1 MPGPLAGYTVV
12 DLSQVVSGPLA
23 TMLLSDQGAE
33 VIKIEPTAGLGD
45 LTRAPAFQKNGLSAL
60 YLNNNRG
67 KRSLAVDLTT
77 NEGRQ
82 IVLDLCERADVV
94 VQNFRPGA
102 VERLGVGYSDV
113 AAINPD
119 VIYVSISGFGPD
131 GPHADRPVFDPV
143 IQARCGMV
151 ARQLNPD
158 IPFPDLVRNLVAD
171 KSTALTVAQAVTAA
185 LLARERGQGGQH
197 VQISMIDAC
206 MYFFWPDG
214 MMDHTLMDAD
224 ASPGILL
231 SEIYRLTET
240 ADGTIVYFAGND
252 KQRAA
257 VFAALGH
264 PEWGDD
270 ERFASTAALTASPEN
285 FARLGEMMA
294 DAFRQLDTQTIL
306 ARLVEHDVP
315 AGPILT
321 PEDVLA
327 DPQIAHNGTLIEW
340 QHPRAGR
347 IRQPH
352 PAARFSATPA
362 QARTFAALRGEHN
375 DEILHELGRTTA
387 DIAGL
392 RESGVIN

>member
-1 MPGPLAGYTVV
+1 MPGPLAGYKVI

-23 TMLLSDQGAE
+23 TMMMADQGAE
-33 VIKIEPTAGLGD
+33 IIKVEPTSGLGD

-60 YLNNNRG
+60 FLNNNRG

-77 NEGRQ
+77 DDGRQ
-82 IVLDLCERADVV
+82 IVLDLCRDADVV

-102 VERLGVGYSDV
+102 VERLGIGYADV

-131 GPHADRPVFDPV
+131 GPRANRPVFDPV
-143 IQARCGMV
+143 IQANCGMV

-197 VQISMIDAC
+197 VRVSMIDAC
-206 MYFFWPDG
+206 LYFFWPDG
-214 MMDHTLMDAD
+214 MMDHTLMDPD
-224 ASPGILL
+224 AGPGILL

-240 ADGTIVYFAGND
+240 ADGQIVYFTGND
-252 KQRAA
+252 KQRAG

-270 ERFASTAALTASPEN
+270 ERFATTAALTANPQN
-285 FARLGEMMA
+285 FALLGEMMA
-294 DAFRQLDTQTIL
+294 EAFQQLDTETVL

-321 PEDVLA
+321 PEQVIA
-327 DPQIAHNGTLIEW
+327 DPQVVHNGTLIEW

-347 IRQPH
+347 IRQPR
-352 PAARFSATPA
+352 PAAQFSATPA
-362 QARTFAALRGEHN
+362 QARTSAARRGEHT
-375 DEILHELGRTTA
+375 DEILHQLGRTAA

-392 RESGVIN
+392 RESGIIG